1 LGTLGDPADL
11 IVCKTTTMQGAAVRS
26 AAPFRLGFAQW
37 NNASRDV
44 LMSDKSARRT
54 EKCRHKSIGNAW
66 PMSAL

>member
-1 LGTLGDPADL
+1 
-11 IVCKTTTMQGAAVRS
+11 MQGAAVRS
-26 AAPFRLGFAQW
+26 AAPFRFGFAEW

-44 LMSDKSARRT
+44 LMSDKPARRT